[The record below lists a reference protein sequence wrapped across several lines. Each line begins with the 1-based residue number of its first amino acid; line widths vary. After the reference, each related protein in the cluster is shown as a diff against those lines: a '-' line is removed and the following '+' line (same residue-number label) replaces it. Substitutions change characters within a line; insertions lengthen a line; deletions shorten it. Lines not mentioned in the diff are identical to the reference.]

1 MTMTEFPIFD
11 CQLEV
16 RARGGG
22 SGSLF
27 GRFKYSAGPGR
38 GLATVA
44 DRGKVR
50 KERIGPDAFGWQFER
65 FNELMQEMG
74 DVIKGAVDEARLA
87 VLRQEIERRNVH
99 VLAGHSYDKPIGSL
113 KSGAKIIS
121 TKDAVEFEVD
131 LPAEADQPSYMRDT
145 VRMIRAGL
153 AGGVSP
159 GFRVPPASVVANA
172 ETFEDEPGNPGVQ
185 VRVIHASRVA
195 RAIDCNEARLQRER
209 QIDVRAFDI
218 APVVRRR
225 RVWL

>member
-1 MTMTEFPIFD
+1 MTEFPIFD
-11 CQLEV
+11 AELEI

-27 GRFKYSAGPGR
+27 GKFAYSQGPGR
-38 GLATVA
+38 GLATIS
-44 DRGKVR
+44 DRGKIR
-50 KERIGPDAFGWQFER
+50 KERIAGDAFGWQMREFEK
-65 FNELMQEMG
+65 LMQEMG
-74 DVIKGAVDEARLA
+74 DVVKSGVEARLE

-131 LPAEADQPSYMRDT
+131 LPAEADRPSYMRDT
-145 VRMIRAGL
+145 VAMIRAGL

-159 GFRVPPASVVANA
+159 GFRVPPKSAVADA
-172 ETFEDEPGNPGVQ
+172 ETFEPEPGNPAVQ
-185 VRVIHASRVA
+185 VRVI
-195 RAIDCNEARLQRER
+195 RAAVLHELSIVTRPAYTETE
-209 QIDVRAFDI
+209 IDVRAFDT